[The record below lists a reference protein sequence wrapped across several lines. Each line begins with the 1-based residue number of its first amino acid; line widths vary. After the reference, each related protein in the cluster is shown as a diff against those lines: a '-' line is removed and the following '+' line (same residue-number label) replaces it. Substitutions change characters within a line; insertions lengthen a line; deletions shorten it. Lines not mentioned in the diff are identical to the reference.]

1 MGKPVLKNAD
11 KLRPKLDRSSA
22 KTLAV
27 LDMLDNLHYVNVSEL
42 K

>member
-11 KLRPKLDRSSA
+11 LLIPKLDCSSA

-27 LDMLDNLHYVNVSEL
+27 LDMLDNLGSEQQ
-42 K
+42 KH